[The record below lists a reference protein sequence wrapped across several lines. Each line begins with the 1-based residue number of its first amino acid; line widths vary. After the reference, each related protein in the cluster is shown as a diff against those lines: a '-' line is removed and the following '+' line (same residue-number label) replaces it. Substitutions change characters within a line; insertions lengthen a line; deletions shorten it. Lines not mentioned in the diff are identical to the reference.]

1 MRTRSR
7 AHVDRWVCRG
17 GFRAIVT
24 FLGHLSRFVASGDNR
39 PAPTLIAA
47 ALLAAL
53 TEMVALGQ
61 DLAQS
66 DPGSTLPDAP
76 AKGLVLVQ
84 CNICHG
90 LAWIER
96 SGADEAGWL
105 DRIRRMI
112 RAGAQIPPEQV
123 PVMAEYLA
131 KALPERPRP
140 PEPEKHSR
148 HSSSNSH

>member
-1 MRTRSR
+1 MKTRS
-7 AHVDRWVCRG
+7 
-17 GFRAIVT
+17 
-24 FLGHLSRFVASGDNR
+24 
-39 PAPTLIAA
+39 LIAA
-47 ALLAAL
+47 GLLAAL
-53 TEMVALGQ
+53 LTAMLAAAQDEPLGV
-61 DLAQS
+61 QS
-66 DPGSTLPDAP
+66 SETGAESPDATSSLPDPGSTLPDAP
-76 AKGLVLVQ
+76 AKGLVLAQ

-123 PVMAEYLA
+123 PLMAEYLA

-140 PEPEKHSR
+140 PEPEKHRR
-148 HSSSNSH
+148 HSSSNNH